1 MNFPLYIAKRYLFS
15 KSSNNAI
22 NIMTLIASGGVIIAS
37 AALFIVLSV
46 FAGLKDFSL
55 QFSSFVDPDLKLMPT
70 EGKSFQWTEN
80 DKATLLKIEGI
91 ADYSEIVEERII
103 IKSENKNLLATLKGV
118 DENYLNVTNID
129 TMVTKGNWFSPNTN
143 EVVSGWGISN
153 NLSFGI
159 LDYLTPLSL
168 YVPKVGKG
176 QASSPKG
183 YYNSVYVTNVG
194 LFDLNNEELNNNY
207 IFSDIKLAKQ
217 LLSYNDGQLSALE
230 LKLTPEANEAD
241 IKTQLVT
248 SFGNKFYIKNR
259 AELND
264 ALFKMLNTE
273 NLAIYLIFTLVIIIA
288 LFNVI
293 GAIIMMILD
302 KKKSLNTLFNLGTE
316 PKTIKSIF
324 FWQGSLM
331 TIVSGIIGVSIGL
344 LVVFLQQTFSLVMLV
359 PEIDMPYPVRLNFL
373 NVLVVLATIFALGIV
388 ASRIASQ
395 RITKQLIQS

>member
-46 FAGLKDFSL
+46 FAGLKDYSL
-55 QFSSFVDPDLKLMPT
+55 QFSSFVDPDLKLIPK
-70 EGKSFQWTEN
+70 EGKSFLFSA
-80 DKATLLKIEGI
+80 DDLSKLSATPGI
-91 ADYSEIVEERII
+91 ASYSKIIEERVIL
-103 IKSENKNLLATLKGV
+103 KTENKNLLATLKGV
-118 DENYLNVTNID
+118 DSNYLKVTNID
-129 TMVTKGNWFSPNTN
+129 SMVRQGNWISPNSN
-143 EVVSGWGISN
+143 DVVSGSGISY

-159 LDYLTPLSL
+159 LDYLKPLSI
-168 YVPKVGKG
+168 YVPKPGKG

-183 YYNSVYVTNVG
+183 YYNSAYVNNVG
-194 LFDLNNEELNNNY
+194 LFNINEELNNEY
-207 IFSDIKLAKQ
+207 VYADINLAKS
-217 LLSYNDGQLSALE
+217 LLNYKENQLSALE
-230 LKLTPEANEAD
+230 LKLLSDNDESEIRAVLETTFPNRF
-241 IKTQLVT
+241 T
-248 SFGNKFYIKNR
+248 IKNR
-259 AELND
+259 EQLND

-316 PKTIKSIF
+316 TKSIKAIF
-324 FWQGSLM
+324 FLQGSLM
-331 TIVSGIIGVSIGL
+331 TIVSGLIGVTIGL
-344 LVVFLQQTFSLVMLV
+344 LIVFLQQSFDLVMLT
-359 PEIDMPYPVRLNFL
+359 PDLAYPVRLKFI
-373 NVLVVLATIFALGIV
+373 NVLIVLVTIFALGII

-395 RITKQLIQS
+395 RITKQLIQF

>member
-37 AALFIVLSV
+37 AALLIVLSV
-46 FAGLKDFSL
+46 FTGLKDYSL
-55 QFSSFVDPDLKLMPT
+55 MFSSVVDPDLKIT
-70 EGKSFQWTEN
+70 AVTGKSFLLSEN
-80 DKATLLKIEGI
+80 NIAQLNAIDDITSYSKII
-91 ADYSEIVEERII
+91 EERII
-103 IKSENKNLLATLKGV
+103 IKSEDKNLIATLKGV
-118 DENYLNVTNID
+118 DTSFLKVTNID
-129 TMVTKGNWFSPNTN
+129 DMIYQGNWISPKSND
-143 EVVSGWGISN
+143 VVSGAGISY
-153 NLSFGI
+153 NLSFG
-159 LDYLTPLSL
+159 LFNYLKPLSI
-168 YVPKVGKG
+168 YVPKPGKG
-176 QASSPKG
+176 QVSSLKG
-183 YYNSVYVTNVG
+183 AYSAAYVNNVG
-194 LFDLNNEELNNNY
+194 LFNINEELNNEY
-207 IFSDIKLAKQ
+207 IFSNIDLART
-217 LLSYNDGQLSALE
+217 LLNYKENQLSAIE
-230 LKLTPEANEAD
+230 LKLKPNTDENLIRA
-241 IKTQLVT
+241 QLNTIFNNQIV
-248 SFGNKFYIKNR
+248 IKNR
-259 AELND
+259 EQLND

-331 TIVSGIIGVSIGL
+331 TIVSGIIGVTIGL
-344 LVVFLQQTFSLVMLV
+344 IIVVLQQSFDLVMLTA
-359 PEIDMPYPVRLNFL
+359 ELPYPVNLNLL
-373 NVLVVLATIFALGIV
+373 NVLLVLATIFALGIT

>member
-22 NIMTLIASGGVIIAS
+22 NIMTLIASGGVVIAS

-55 QFSSFVDPDLKLMPT
+55 EFSSFVDPDLKLMPSK
-70 EGKSFQWTEN
+70 GKSFQWTEN
-80 DKATLLKIEGI
+80 DKVAFLKIEGI
-91 ADYSEIVEERII
+91 ANHSEIIEERII

-129 TMVTKGNWFSPNTN
+129 TMVTKGNWITPESN

-159 LDYLTPLSL
+159 LDYLKPLSL

-183 YYNSVYVTNVG
+183 YYNSVYVNNVG
-194 LFDLNNEELNNNY
+194 LFEINEELNNNY
-207 IFSDIKLAKQ
+207 IFSDIELAKR
-217 LLSYNDGQLSALE
+217 LLGYNTEQLSALE
-230 LKLTPEANEAD
+230 LKLTPDAD
-241 IKTQLVT
+241 EENIRTQLEAA
-248 SFGNKFYIKNR
+248 FGNKFNLKNR

-316 PKTIKSIF
+316 TKTIKSIF
-324 FWQGSLM
+324 FLQGSLM
-331 TIVSGIIGVSIGL
+331 TVVSGIIGVSIGL
-344 LVVFLQQTFSLVMLV
+344 LVVFLQQTFELVMLT
-359 PEIDMPYPVRLNFL
+359 PDLAYPVRINFL
-373 NVLVVLATIFALGIV
+373 NVLIVLATIFALGIL
-388 ASRIASQ
+388 ASKIASQ
-395 RITKQLIQS
+395 RITHGLIQS

>member
-22 NIMTLIASGGVIIAS
+22 NIMTLIASGGVVIAS

-55 QFSSFVDPDLKLMPT
+55 QFSSFVDPDLKLIPT
-70 EGKSFQWTEN
+70 EGKSFQWSEN
-80 DKATLLKIEGI
+80 DKATFLKIEGV
-91 ADYSEIVEERII
+91 ANYSEIIEERIF
-103 IKSENKNLLATLKGV
+103 IKSENKNLVATLKGV
-118 DENYLNVTNID
+118 DKNYLNVTNID
-129 TMVTKGNWFSPNTN
+129 TMVTKGSWITPESN

-159 LDYLTPLSL
+159 FDYLKPLSF

-176 QASSPKG
+176 QASSLKG
-183 YYNSVYVTNVG
+183 YYNSVYVNNVG
-194 LFDLNNEELNNNY
+194 LFEINEELNNNY
-207 IFSDIKLAKQ
+207 VFSDIELARR
-217 LLSYNDGQLSALE
+217 LLSYKEEQLSAIE
-230 LKLTPEANEAD
+230 LKLKPNANED
-241 IKTQLVT
+241 EIRSQLKTA
-248 SFGNKFYIKNR
+248 FGSKFKIKNR

-316 PKTIKSIF
+316 TKTIKSIF
-324 FWQGSLM
+324 FLQGSLM
-331 TIVSGIIGVSIGL
+331 TIVSGLIGVTLGL
-344 LVVFLQQTFSLVMLV
+344 IIVFLQQTFELVMLT
-359 PEIDMPYPVRLNFL
+359 PDLAYPVRINFF
-373 NVLVVLATIFALGIV
+373 NVFIVLITIFALGIV
-388 ASRIASQ
+388 ASKIASQ
-395 RITKQLIQS
+395 RITQGLIND